1 MAGAAPSI
9 TSVKAAEIEKKEKE
23 KNAKNRLGLS

>member
-1 MAGAAPSI
+1 MTGAAPSI
-9 TSVKAAEIEKKEKE
+9 TVKAAEIEKKEKE